1 MKENWFRNLW
11 LSTGTGFK
19 LTLAVCA
26 TALLTISVFAYVNI
40 RTHSASLLAEVERHA
55 NQLSESVRLS
65 TEYDMLLNHRE
76 RLHES
81 IRRVGNQR
89 SIQRVRVLNKTGM
102 IIYSSDSAEIGRMV
116 DKKGESCYKCHAA
129 GRPLERLEMKDRT
142 RVFRPGPGSS
152 RILGT
157 ITPIYNAP
165 SCWTAA
171 CHAHPREKIVL
182 GVLDVTMPLA
192 EVDKDIRRGQLEIA
206 VFALSAILAL
216 SLITGFFVKRLV
228 AAPVAELVEATRRIA
243 GGELGYTIPER
254 ADDELGLLAKSFNN
268 MTQKLSEARLQLVQS
283 DKLASLGRLAA
294 GVAHEINNPLTGVL
308 TYSSFLLKRTKDR
321 PDLQEDLKVIVH
333 EAIRSREIVKSLL
346 DFARQSVPK
355 KGEADIAAIVT
366 RAEAVV
372 GSQFALKNIKV
383 GRQLD
388 PALPK
393 VKADPGQLEQVF
405 MNLFVNAA
413 DAIGPGGGNITVSSS
428 VIKLPPTAAAQV
440 KKALCRKR
448 HDLIDAGTP
457 VAGKPSVRLK
467 VRGGGAEGFLHLNA
481 MYGSGGQLCNLPPGA
496 GGPEQFACPECGV
509 SLDNQGTACPKCGGV
524 TYAFEAPPWGMLEG
538 CAVKGCGWQRWQG
551 ADDAGHMEF
560 VELRVSDTGC
570 GIEADNLQKIFEP
583 FYSTKGQKGTGLGLA
598 VIWGI
603 IDNHGGTI
611 SVESKVGAGTTFVIR
626 LPVSA

>member
-1 MKENWFRNLW
+1 MKENWLKNIW

-19 LTLAVCA
+19 LTLVVCA
-26 TALLTISVFAYVNI
+26 TALLTISIFAYVNI

-89 SIQRVRVLNKTGM
+89 SIQRIRVMNKTGM
-102 IIYSSDSAEIGRMV
+102 IIYSSDAAEIGRMV
-116 DKKGESCYKCHAA
+116 DQKGESCYMCHAA
-129 GRPLERLEMKDRT
+129 GRPLERLEIKDRT
-142 RVFRPGPGSS
+142 RVYRPGPGAS

-171 CHAHPREKIVL
+171 CHAHPKEKVVL

-216 SLITGFFVKRLV
+216 SLITGFFVRRLV

-243 GGELGYTIPER
+243 GGELGHTIPER

-268 MTQKLSEARLQLVQS
+268 MTHKLSEARLQLVQS

-308 TYSSFLLKRTKDR
+308 TYSSFLLKHTQDR
-321 PDLQEDLKVIVH
+321 PDLQEDLKIIVR

-346 DFARQSVPK
+346 DFARQSVPRK
-355 KGEADIAAIVT
+355 AEADINSIIGHT
-366 RAEAVV
+366 EAVIN
-372 GSQFALKNIKV
+372 SQLALNKV
-383 GRQLD
+383 KVVRELD
-388 PALPK
+388 PSLPK
-393 VKADPGQLEQVF
+393 VKADASQLEQVF

-413 DAIGPGGGNITVSSS
+413 DAIGPAGGVITVSSS
-428 VIKLPPTAAAQV
+428 VLKLPPSAVAQV
-440 KKALCRKR
+440 RKALCPKR
-448 HDLIDAGTP
+448 HSLIDAGTP
-457 VAGKPSVRLK
+457 IAGKPSVRLK
-467 VRGGGAEGFLHLNA
+467 VTGGGAEGFLHLSA
-481 MYGSGGQLCNLPPGA
+481 LYGAGGQLCNLPSGA
-496 GGPEQFACPECGV
+496 AGPDKFACPECGT
-509 SLDNQGTACPKCGGV
+509 SLNNKGVPCPACGGP
-524 TYAFEAPPWGMLEG
+524 TYAFEAPPWGLLEG

-551 ADDAGHMEF
+551 ADDAGHLEF

-570 GIEADNLQKIFEP
+570 GIEQENLQKIFEP

-611 SVESKVGAGTTFVIR
+611 SVESKVGAGTTFIIR

>member
-1 MKENWFRNLW
+1 MEENRLKNIWH
-11 LSTGTGFK
+11 STGTGFK
-19 LTLAVCA
+19 LTLAVCT

-40 RTHSASLLAEVERHA
+40 RSHSASLLAEVERHA

-65 TEYDMLLNHRE
+65 TEYDMLLNHRD
-76 RLHES
+76 RVHES
-81 IRRVGNQR
+81 IKRVGNQR
-89 SIQRVRVLNKTGM
+89 SIQRIRVMNKAGM
-102 IIYSSDSAEIGRMV
+102 IIYSSDAAEIGRMV
-116 DKKGESCYKCHAA
+116 DKKGESCYMCHAA
-129 GRPLERLEMKDRT
+129 GRPLERLEIKDRT
-142 RVFRPGPGSS
+142 RVFRPAPGSS

-171 CHAHPREKIVL
+171 CHAHPRDRVVL

-243 GGELGYTIPER
+243 GGELGHTIPER

-268 MTQKLSEARLQLVQS
+268 MTHKLSEARLQLVQS

-308 TYSSFLLKRTKDR
+308 TYSSFLLKRTTDR

-346 DFARQSVPK
+346 DFARQSAPR
-355 KGEADIAAIVT
+355 KGEADIAAIIV
-366 RAEAVV
+366 RAETVV
-372 GSQFALKNIKV
+372 GNQFSLKNIKV
-383 GRQLD
+383 VKRLD

-393 VKADPGQLEQVF
+393 VKADAGQLEQVF

-413 DAIGPGGGNITVSSS
+413 DAMSRGGGTITVSSS
-428 VIKLPPTAAAQV
+428 VLKLPPSAAAQV
-440 KKALCRKR
+440 RKAVCPKR
-448 HDLIDAGTP
+448 HSLIDAGTP
-457 VAGKPSVRLK
+457 IAGKPSVRLK
-467 VRGGGAEGFLHLNA
+467 VKGGGGEGLLHISA
-481 MYGSGGQLCNLPPGA
+481 IYGAGGQLCDLPQGA
-496 GGPEQFACPECGV
+496 GGPEQFACPDCGV
-509 SLDNQGTACPKCGGV
+509 PLNNQNLACPRCGGV
-524 TYAFEAPPWGMLEG
+524 TYAFEAPPWGMFEG

-551 ADDAGHMEF
+551 ADEAGHVEF

-570 GIEADNLQKIFEP
+570 GIETDNLQKIFEP

-611 SVESKVGAGTTFVIR
+611 SVESKVGAGTTFIVR